1 MLNILN
7 FADGMRRNSLFMV
20 YYAYLFTEREPHM
33 KKLKFTFILII
44 SVVTLCACGPQN
56 DVTDSNPE
64 NTSSGNP
71 EVVSPSGSLST
82 DSSAFPEDDSEPP
95 QEGMVHSRLTNEWV
109 DKSVADTR
117 PIAVMMP
124 NEQNAQPHYS
134 LAKASVIYE
143 ANVEGRMTRLLALYE
158 DWQDLEK
165 VGNVRSLRT
174 YFAYWA
180 FEWDALILH
189 IGHPYYVDELIA
201 APDTQTIDE
210 SNYPDSEAFYRD
222 ESRSRPH
229 NAYVTG
235 QKILNAVNKKGY
247 PLEYRELA
255 DSRHFQFAGTSGQN
269 TLEQYGTAAQSAVY
283 IDMSGCY
290 PVTRCYFEY
299 HPEDGLYYRS
309 QYLSGGSD
317 GPHIDGATGEQ
328 LSFKNILVQN
338 TKAHDLGDGYL
349 AFECTDNT
357 EDGWF
362 FTNGKGIHVTWTKSS
377 DYGATRYYDDNGKEI
392 TLNTGKTM
400 ICIVQAG
407 DNFTFR

>member
-1 MLNILN
+1 M
-7 FADGMRRNSLFMV
+7 FMV
-20 YYAYLFTEREPHM
+20 YYAYLITEREPHM

-56 DVTDSNPE
+56 DATDSNPE
-64 NTSSGNP
+64 PTG
-71 EVVSPSGSLST
+71 SGSSEVESPPDSLHPA
-82 DSSAFPEDDSEPP
+82 DSSTQPEDDSLPP
-95 QEGMVHSRLTNEWV
+95 REGMVHSRLTNEWV

-134 LAKASVIYE
+134 LSKASVIYE

-165 VGNVRSLRT
+165 TGNVRSLRT

-201 APDTQTIDE
+201 APDTQTINE

-235 QKILNAVNKKGY
+235 EKILNAVNRKGY
-247 PLEYRELA
+247 PLEYRGLA
-255 DSRHFQFAGTSGQN
+255 DDSHFQFTGPSAQN

-328 LSFKNILVQN
+328 LCFKNILVQN
-338 TKAHDLGDGYL
+338 TKARDLGDGYL
-349 AFECTDNT
+349 AFDCTDNT

-362 FTNGKGIHVTWTKSS
+362 FTNGKGIHVTWSKSS